1 MVKDTTLQ
9 GSTTDFNNDQD
20 HGCCGVLKN
29 PFRKR
34 NAAARPS
41 IPPETIA
48 RPAAPP
54 ANQHKHVG
62 PQVDLNPGVQEGPE
76 VITIPEDNPV
86 PKDEEPS
93 QTSKEE
99 KSNAKFRNTKEQDEH
114 VEPDVHP
121 TSEIQ
126 VPKAITTPED
136 SPVPKD
142 EDPSQTSR
150 EEKANARFR
159 NAKEQ
164 LEKVISKP
172 NAVSPIELSFL
183 KSNEI
188 GNVSQMARDIELA
201 ISEFLN
207 ERDKQNESQKGKE
220 TAMKWIQKVSFA
232 GQKFLGT
239 AESVASVGSMVNV
252 AESRNFS
259 HRRLA
264 VWFLVLL
271 DTF

>member
-9 GSTTDFNNDQD
+9 GSTTNLNNDQD

-34 NAAARPS
+34 NTGPKP
-41 IPPETIA
+41 IPPEPIA
-48 RPAAPP
+48 RSTAPP
-54 ANQHKHVG
+54 ANQHKHVE
-62 PQVDLNPGVQEGPE
+62 PDVTPTPGVQEGPE
-76 VITIPEDNPV
+76 VITIPDDNPV
-86 PKDEEPS
+86 PKNEDPS

-99 KSNAKFRNTKEQDEH
+99 EANAKFRNAKEQDEH
-114 VEPDVHP
+114 VEPDVNP
-121 TSEIQ
+121 TPEIQ
-126 VPKAITTPED
+126 EEPQVITTPED

-172 NAVSPIELSFL
+172 NTLSPIELSFL

-201 ISEFLN
+201 ISEFLD
-207 ERDKQNESQKGKE
+207 ERDQRSQKGKE
-220 TAMKWIQKVSFA
+220 TAMKWIHKVSFA
-232 GQKFLGT
+232 GQKILGT
-239 AESVASVGSMVNV
+239 AESVASVSSIANV
-252 AESRNFS
+252 TESRNSS
-259 HRRLA
+259 HRQLA